1 MIMTNVIKTP
11 GHITFAISAAQM
23 KMEMQNVIYLAMKIK
38 TETDFYFLV
47 ETKTVIENGN

>member
-11 GHITFAISAAQM
+11 GHTTFAISAAQM
-23 KMEMQNVIYLAMKIK
+23 KMEMQSVIYLTIKIK

-47 ETKTVIENGN
+47 ETKTVIENRN